1 MNFQTNQQ
9 TGAQEANFTA
19 KLISM
24 SEKVLTNVNQKNY
37 KVGTIEF
44 KDINEETQRTS
55 CFIFEG
61 NFKHGMVIGESYLT
75 TATLTD
81 QGVICRVSHL
91 TGTPEKAT
99 ANMFGFESQ
108 NIQPANLVISDNSEI
123 NEKILENK
131 AF

>member
-1 MNFQTNQQ
+1 MNFQTNPQ

-24 SEKVLTNVNQKNY
+24 SDKTLTNVNQKNY

-44 KDINEETQRTS
+44 KDINGKNQRTS
-55 CFIFEG
+55 AFIFEG
-61 NFKHGMVIGESYLT
+61 NYQHGMEIGESYLT

-91 TGTPEKAT
+91 TGSGEKAT
-99 ANMFGFESQ
+99 ADMFGFETENKTSQ
-108 NIQPANLVISDNSEI
+108 IAANLTVSEQI
-123 NEKILENK
+123 EETPFVT
-131 AF
+131 A